1 MYPNI
6 KITSDKTHIIIIFFI
21 IVTTDN
27 DTLIPIIY
35 IL

>member
-6 KITSDKTHIIIIFFI
+6 KITSDKIHIIIIFFI
-21 IVTTDN
+21 IVTIDN
-27 DTLIPIIY
+27 ALIPIIY